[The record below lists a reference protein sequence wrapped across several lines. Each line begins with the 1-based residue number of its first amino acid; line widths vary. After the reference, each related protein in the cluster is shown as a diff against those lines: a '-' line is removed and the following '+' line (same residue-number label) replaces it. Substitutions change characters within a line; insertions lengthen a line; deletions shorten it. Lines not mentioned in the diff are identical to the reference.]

1 MKLRRQ
7 NSKTSRLNL
16 RSRRPEIE
24 PVRPESKSGHE
35 FIPRYSKDQAEF
47 GGDLDSRGILARLNH
62 LNITP
67 TDVGQFGKFLLGHSS
82 GISQAI
88 HILTEAAIFE
98 LAHSLSFM
106 KNTKITA
113 KHTSPFYLP
122 F

>member
-1 MKLRRQ
+1 
-7 NSKTSRLNL
+7 
-16 RSRRPEIE
+16 
-24 PVRPESKSGHE
+24 
-35 FIPRYSKDQAEF
+35 
-47 GGDLDSRGILARLNH
+47 
-62 LNITP
+62 
-67 TDVGQFGKFLLGHSS
+67 LGHSC

-113 KHTSPFYLP
+113 KHPSPFYLH

>member
-1 MKLRRQ
+1 MKLRSL
-7 NSKTSRLNL
+7 NSKTCWRNL

-24 PVRPESKSGHE
+24 PVRPESQSGHE

-47 GGDLDSRGILARLNH
+47 CGDLDSWGILARLNH

-98 LAHSLSFM
+98 LAHSSSFM

-113 KHTSPFYLP
+113 KHASPFYSP